1 MKIEKLNEDKIRITL
16 NMADL
21 EAEHI
26 DFHTFMSNPI
36 ESQDIFLNMLEKAE
50 KEVGFITD
58 DYRLMI
64 EALAM
69 NDGNFILTVTRMEFE
84 KKEKVCYKRKK
95 VNIKRKSNNINSNI
109 AIYRFET
116 FDDLCE
122 FCNFINNNVLHNL
135 NSFAKSISLY
145 SYNENYYLVFSK
157 FTLNPNLLKT
167 FCSCITEFAHFVSD
181 SSLFVNKLS
190 EHGNLLIK
198 DSAIDT
204 CLKHFAKGN

>member
-16 NMADL
+16 NIEDL

-36 ESQDIFLNMLEKAE
+36 ESQDIFLDMLDKAE

-69 NDGNFILTVTRMEFE
+69 NDGNFILTVTRMETE
-84 KKEKVCYKRKK
+84 KKEKITYKKKK
-95 VNIKRKSNNINSNI
+95 VNIKRKSNNINSKL

-116 FDDLCE
+116 FDD
-122 FCNFINNNVLHNL
+122 FCAFCSFINNGILHNI
-135 NSFAKSISLY
+135 NCFSNNTSLY
-145 SYNENYYLVFSK
+145 LYNEKYYLVFSQI
-157 FTLNPNLLKT
+157 NINSNLLKSV
-167 FCSCITEFAHFVSD
+167 CSSITEFAHFVSE
-181 SSLFVNKLS
+181 SSLFINKLS
-190 EHGNLLIK
+190 EHGSLLIK

-204 CLKHFAKGN
+204 CLQHFCNK

>member
-1 MKIEKLNEDKIRITL
+1 MKIEKLNDDKIRITL
-16 NMADL
+16 NIEDL

-36 ESQDIFLNMLEKAE
+36 ESQDIFLLMLEKAE

-64 EALAM
+64 EALALS
-69 NDGNFILTVTRMEFE
+69 DGNFILTVTRMEVE
-84 KKEKVCYKRKK
+84 AKEKTSYKKK
-95 VNIKRKSNNINSNI
+95 KLSIKRKNFNINSNI

-116 FDDLCE
+116 FDDFCS
-122 FCNFINNNVLHNL
+122 FCNFTNNSILRNLHSFINN
-135 NSFAKSISLY
+135 ISLY
-145 SYNENYYLVFSK
+145 SYNEKYYLVFSEI
-157 FTLNPNLLKT
+157 NVNSNLLKT
-167 FCSCITEFAHFVSD
+167 ICSSITEFAHFVSE
-181 SSLFVNKLS
+181 SSTFINKLT

-204 CLKHFAKGN
+204 CLRHFSN

>member
-16 NMADL
+16 NLKDL
-21 EAEHI
+21 EDENI

-36 ESQDIFLNMLEKAE
+36 ESQDIFLDMLEKAE

-69 NDGNFILTVTRMEFE
+69 NDGNFILTVTRIETE
-84 KKEKVCYKRKK
+84 KKERTCNKNKKVNYKRKATT
-95 VNIKRKSNNINSNI
+95 ISSDI

-116 FDDLCE
+116 FDDFCE
-122 FCNFINNNVLHNL
+122 FCTFANNGILHNL
-135 NSFAKSISLY
+135 NNFAKSISLY
-145 SYNENYYLVFSK
+145 SYNEKYYLVFSQI
-157 FTLNPNLLKT
+157 NVNSNLLKII
-167 FCSCITEFAHFVSD
+167 CSSITEFAHFVSE
-181 SSLFVNKLS
+181 SSLFINKLS

-198 DSAIDT
+198 DSAIST
-204 CLKHFAKGN
+204 CLKHFCNK